1 MRKAA
6 IIFIIILFGTGS
18 VLAFGI
24 SSPYHKNKPLE
35 MTAGEIKEISFNLQN
50 CPSLKDFCNE
60 GEVDVIISGFEEGG
74 EIAEVISGSGY
85 RLPFGSYDE
94 NIVLKIS
101 IPESAYV
108 GEKFNVKLTVSSI
121 PNEEKEGNVQLGV
134 KYGINF
140 PVNIIQEPEKSPE
153 AKPETLIEEIK
164 GKSSKRITIAIVVL
178 IASTLLLF
186 VLLLVLRNVSRE
198 TKQEKVEF
206 I

>member
-1 MRKAA
+1 MRKVV

-35 MTAGEIKEISFNLQN
+35 MAAGEMREISFNLQN

-60 GEVDVIISGFEEGG
+60 GDVDVIISGFEEGG

-85 RLPFGSYDE
+85 RLPFGSHDE
-94 NIVLKIS
+94 NIILKIS

-108 GEKFNVKLTVSSI
+108 GETFNVKLSVSSI
-121 PNEEKEGNVQLGV
+121 PDEEKEGNVQLGV
-134 KYGINF
+134 KYRINF
-140 PVNIIQEPEKSPE
+140 PVNIIGGPEKSPE
-153 AKPETLIEEIK
+153 EKPETLIEEIQ
-164 GKSSKRITIAIVVL
+164 GKSNRGITIAIVVL

-198 TKQEKVEF
+198 IEQEKVEF